1 MSWNHLKTSSPE
13 EVVEG
18 VSGSKHA
25 AKTSDGDLESLEI
38 MPSDNSGFTVT
49 HRMKSKGKE
58 EPFERESKKNVFA
71 DHESMMAHVH
81 KMTAPKNKK

>member
-25 AKTSDGDLESLEI
+25 AKTSEGDLESLEI

-49 HRMKSKGKE
+49 HRMKNKGKE
-58 EPFERESKKNVFA
+58 GYPESKKNVFS

-81 KMTAPKNKK
+81 KMTAPKHKK